1 MLRVA
6 INGYGRIGRC
16 ILRALVERDEAIELV
31 AINDLADNTLLAHLT
46 EFDSNHGRF
55 RGAVSYTNSYLKL
68 DTRSVLM
75 LTESDPAKL
84 PWKDLA
90 IDIVFECTGRLK
102 TLNDANKH
110 LQAGAKKVLIS
121 APMTD
126 AQKTIV
132 YGINHRSLTVKDI
145 VVSNASCTTN
155 CLAPIAKVLDDNWG
169 IETGMMTTVH
179 SYTNDQH
186 LVDQAPGDFYRS
198 RSAAMSMI
206 PTTTGAANAVGL
218 VLPQLLGRLHG
229 MAIRVPTANVSVVD
243 LHCVLKKDATVS
255 EVNQAM
261 KEAAEGEL
269 HEVLLYNIKP
279 LVSVDFNHQ
288 SASSAFDA
296 NHTMIV
302 GRQLKVMSWYDNE
315 WGFSH
320 RMLDTALQMHRVG
333 Y

>member
-16 ILRALVERDEAIELV
+16 IVRAMVERDDAIELV
-31 AINDLADNTLLAHLT
+31 AINDLADNPLLAHLT

-55 RGAVSYTNSYLKL
+55 PGSVSYKDDYLQL
-68 DTRSVLM
+68 DHRKILM
-75 LTESDPAKL
+75 LQERDPAKL
-84 PWKDLA
+84 PWKELGV
-90 IDIVFECTGRLK
+90 DIVFECTGHLR
-102 TLNDANKH
+102 TLADTRKH
-110 LQAGAKKVLIS
+110 LQAGAKKVLVS
-121 APMTD
+121 APMPD
-126 AQKTIV
+126 AQQTIV
-132 YGINHRSLTVKDI
+132 YGINHRCLKAEDVI
-145 VVSNASCTTN
+145 VSNASCTTN
-155 CLAPIAKVLDDNWG
+155 CLAPIAKVLDENWG
-169 IETGMMTTVH
+169 IESGIMTTVH

-206 PTTTGAANAVGL
+206 PTTTGAASAVGL
-218 VLPQLLGRLHG
+218 VLPQLKGKLHG

-243 LHCVLKKDATVS
+243 LHCVLKRDATVS
-255 EVNQAM
+255 AVNLAM

-269 HEVLLYNIKP
+269 SEIMKYNTKP

-288 SASSAFDA
+288 PASSTFDA

-320 RMLDTALQMHRVG
+320 RMLDTALQMHRTG